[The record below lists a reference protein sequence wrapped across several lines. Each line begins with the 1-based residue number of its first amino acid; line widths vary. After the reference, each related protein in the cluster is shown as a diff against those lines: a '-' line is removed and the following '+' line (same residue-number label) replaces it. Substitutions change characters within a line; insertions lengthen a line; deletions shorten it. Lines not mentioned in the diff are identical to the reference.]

1 MSGFQFYCH
10 LSILSTISNDKKVIY
25 FPLGNKLP
33 RETAYFFLLL
43 DKITNLI
50 ESANL
55 FLQRNQIDR
64 AVESFKSALQL
75 AKQADPVQPSVV
87 HILSNIGSAVHQAGM
102 LDESL
107 EYFQEAKEILDNHI
121 EVEYLHF
128 NVLNN
133 MGASYLKLGKFPL
146 AFQFYKD
153 ALDSLDMTLISG
165 KVYSALCKSLTKIMM
180 KLTLVSL
187 RKIAVEKNEKKLP
200 TDDIRHSFNELYELS
215 WLCIVREEQDE
226 VLECLEKAREI
237 AKRFDY
243 KCGRMVL
250 VLLLLS
256 MTYGEMGSFDIS
268 RSCYK
273 EAKEMAKSVPRED
286 DSILPGEL
294 GMIESMKKERY
305 KRPNINR

>member
-1 MSGFQFYCH
+1 MQG
-10 LSILSTISNDKKVIY
+10 
-25 FPLGNKLP
+25 
-33 RETAYFFLLL
+33 
-43 DKITNLI
+43 
-50 ESANL
+50 
-55 FLQRNQIDR
+55 NQIDR

-87 HILSNIGSAVHQAGM
+87 HILSNLGSAVHQAGM

-121 EVEYLHF
+121 EVGYLTLG
-128 NVLNN
+128 VLNN
-133 MGASYLKLGKFPL
+133 MGTSYLKLGKFPL

-153 ALDSLDMTLISG
+153 ALDSLDMTMISD
-165 KVYSALCKSLTKIMM
+165 KVYSTLCKSLTKTMM

-187 RKIAVEKNEKKLP
+187 RQIAVEKNEKKLP
-200 TDDIRHSFNELYELS
+200 TDDIRRNVNELYELS
-215 WLCIVREEQDE
+215 WLCIAREEQDE
-226 VLECLEKAREI
+226 VLECLEEAREI

-243 KCGRMVL
+243 KCGRVVL

-256 MTYGEMGSFDIS
+256 MTYGEMGSIEKS

-273 EAKEMAKSVPRED
+273 EAKEMAKSLPPED

-294 GMIESMKKERY
+294 GMIESMKKER
-305 KRPNINR
+305 

>member
-1 MSGFQFYCH
+1 M
-10 LSILSTISNDKKVIY
+10 KKEIY
-25 FPLGNKLP
+25 FPLRNTLP
-33 RETAYFFLLL
+33 RESICFFLLP
-43 DKITNLI
+43 DKITYLI
-50 ESANL
+50 DSGNL

-64 AVESFKSALQL
+64 AVESFKNALKL

-87 HILSNIGSAVHQAGM
+87 YILSNLGLAVHQAGM

-107 EYFQEAKEILDNHI
+107 DYLQEAKEMLDNHI
-121 EVEYLHF
+121 EEGYLTLG
-128 NVLNN
+128 VLNN
-133 MGASYLKLGKFPL
+133 MGTNYLKLGKFPL

-153 ALDSLDMTLISG
+153 ALDSLDMTLISD
-165 KVYSALCKSLTKIMM
+165 KVYSTLCKNMTKTMM

-187 RKIAVEKNEKKLP
+187 RKIDVEKNEKQLP
-200 TDDIRHSFNELYELS
+200 TNDIRLDFNDLYELS
-215 WLCIVREEQDE
+215 WLCIVREEQDK

-256 MTYGEMGSFDIS
+256 MTYGEMGSIDIS

-273 EAKEMAKSVPRED
+273 EAKEMAKNLPRED

-294 GMIESMKKERY
+294 GMIETMKKERY
-305 KRPNINR
+305 KRHNINR

>member
-1 MSGFQFYCH
+1 M
-10 LSILSTISNDKKVIY
+10 
-25 FPLGNKLP
+25 
-33 RETAYFFLLL
+33 
-43 DKITNLI
+43 
-50 ESANL
+50 
-55 FLQRNQIDR
+55 
-64 AVESFKSALQL
+64 ESFKNALQL

-87 HILSNIGSAVHQAGM
+87 HILSNLGSAVHQAGM

-121 EVEYLHF
+121 EVDYLHLS
-128 NVLNN
+128 VLKNI
-133 MGASYLKLGKFPL
+133 GTSYLKLGKFTL

-165 KVYSALCKSLTKIMM
+165 KVYSTLCESMTETMM
-180 KLTLVSL
+180 NLTLVSL

-200 TDDIRHSFNELYELS
+200 TNDIRHNFNELYES
-215 WLCIVREEQDE
+215 SRLCIVREEQDK
-226 VLECLEKAREI
+226 VLECLEEAREI

-256 MTYGEMGSFDIS
+256 MTYGKMGSFDIS

-273 EAKEMAKSVPRED
+273 EAKQMAKSLPPED

-294 GMIESMKKERY
+294 GMIESMKKER
-305 KRPNINR
+305 

>member
-10 LSILSTISNDKKVIY
+10 LSILSTISNDEKVIH

-165 KVYSALCKSLTKIMM
+165 KVYST
-180 KLTLVSL
+180 
-187 RKIAVEKNEKKLP
+187 P
-200 TDDIRHSFNELYELS
+200 
-215 WLCIVREEQDE
+215 VR
-226 VLECLEKAREI
+226 V
-237 AKRFDY
+237 
-243 KCGRMVL
+243 
-250 VLLLLS
+250 
-256 MTYGEMGSFDIS
+256 
-268 RSCYK
+268 
-273 EAKEMAKSVPRED
+273 
-286 DSILPGEL
+286 
-294 GMIESMKKERY
+294 
-305 KRPNINR
+305 